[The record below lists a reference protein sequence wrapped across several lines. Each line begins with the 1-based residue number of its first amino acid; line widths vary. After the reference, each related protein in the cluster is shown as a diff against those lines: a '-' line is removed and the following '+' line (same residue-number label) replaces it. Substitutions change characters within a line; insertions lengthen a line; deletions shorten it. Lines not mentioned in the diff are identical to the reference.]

1 MMIKVRRFLD
11 TASRRRLLA
20 IACSMALVG
29 LALMCWSL
37 FDQGWIPI
45 MAAMSVGQGL
55 GTLSLLLFLLVVI
68 IDLRRENVRDSLPAE
83 SRKDRA

>member
-20 IACSMALVG
+20 IACSMALIG

-37 FDQGWIPI
+37 FDQGWVPI
-45 MAAMSVGQGL
+45 MAAMSVGQAL
-55 GTLSLLLFLLVVI
+55 GTLSLALFLLVVV
-68 IDLRRENVRDSLPAE
+68 IDLRREGHRDSIPGE

>member
-1 MMIKVRRFLD
+1 MIKVRRFLD